1 MYLYVQISFDFPCTG
16 LTFTWVYY
24 SNIATLYVHGTLTGI
39 QYVTIS
45 MLGTTTNGELE
56 TYRRQDNVFVCVQ
69 DTAFTVWS
77 AASVS
82 ESESQPT
89 ERLYDVLPNQQGH
102 QVLYRTTCYV
112 GCGNLPDFP
121 LQYCTLIALG
131 VRRGAVAKPGG
142 FPLQYRPLIV

>member
-16 LTFTWVYY
+16 LAFTWVYY
-24 SNIATLYVHGTLTGI
+24 SNIATLYVHGTYLPTGI

-45 MLGTTTNGELE
+45 MLGTTNNGELE

-69 DTAFTVWS
+69 DTAFTVCS

-112 GCGNLPDFP
+112 GCGNLSDFP
-121 LQYCTLIALG
+121 LQYCTLIALVFG
-131 VRRGAVAKPGG
+131 EA
-142 FPLQYRPLIV
+142 LW

>member
-1 MYLYVQISFDFPCTG
+1 M
-16 LTFTWVYY
+16 
-24 SNIATLYVHGTLTGI
+24 
-39 QYVTIS
+39 TIS
-45 MLGTTTNGELE
+45 MLGTTNNGELE

-69 DTAFTVWS
+69 DTAFTVCS

-112 GCGNLPDFP
+112 DCGNLSDFP
-121 LQYCTLIALG
+121 LQYCTLIALVFG
-131 VRRGAVAKPGG
+131 EA
-142 FPLQYRPLIV
+142 LW

>member
-1 MYLYVQISFDFPCTG
+1 
-16 LTFTWVYY
+16 
-24 SNIATLYVHGTLTGI
+24 
-39 QYVTIS
+39 

-69 DTAFTVWS
+69 DIVFTVWS

-112 GCGNLPDFP
+112 GCGNLSDFP
-121 LQYCTLIALG
+121 LQYCTLSRWRYGEALRQDFLYTTKLESKFILRPTGMLPPKSLVRNLSSEG
-131 VRRGAVAKPGG
+131 VSTSIRYNLRLGEGLYLA
-142 FPLQYRPLIV
+142 

>member
-1 MYLYVQISFDFPCTG
+1 M
-16 LTFTWVYY
+16 
-24 SNIATLYVHGTLTGI
+24 
-39 QYVTIS
+39 TIS

-121 LQYCTLIALG
+121 LQYCTLIALVFG
-131 VRRGAVAKPGG
+131 EALWRSRLEAFRYSIARLSYMPSREAPRRECLYTTKLTA
-142 FPLQYRPLIV
+142 